1 MVGIY
6 CRYQNT
12 QKEESIMLLWMIIG
26 AVILLVVIW
35 LISSYNGFVTLRN
48 KTEEAFSAMD
58 VSLKKRYDLIP
69 NYVETV
75 KGYARHESETLEKVI
90 SARNKA
96 MNSSTPEEQ
105 IANDNILS
113 GTLKSLFAVSEA
125 YPDLKANQ
133 NFLQL
138 QEQLQRIEEEIAG
151 SRRYYNGVVNK
162 FNTKTEMFPG
172 NLIAG
177 MFGFQRKP
185 LYEVVDE
192 TERENVKVS
201 F

>member
-1 MVGIY
+1 
-6 CRYQNT
+6 
-12 QKEESIMLLWMIIG
+12 
-26 AVILLVVIW
+26 
-35 LISSYNGFVTLRN
+35 
-48 KTEEAFSAMD
+48 MD

-75 KGYARHESETLEKVI
+75 KGYAKHESKTLESVMT
-90 SARNKA
+90 ARNA
-96 MNSSTPEEQ
+96 ALNSTTAEDR

-138 QEQLQRIEEEIAG
+138 QDQLQRIEEEIAG
-151 SRRYYNGVVNK
+151 SRRYYNGVVNR
-162 FNTKTEMFPG
+162 FNTKTETFPG
-172 NLIAG
+172 NIVAG
-177 MFGFQRKP
+177 IFNFKRKP
-185 LYEVVDE
+185 LYEVS
-192 TERENVKVS
+192 TEEQRENVEVK

>member
-1 MVGIY
+1 MIGI
-6 CRYQNT
+6 
-12 QKEESIMLLWMIIG
+12 IIL
-26 AVILLVVIW
+26 AIVVLAVIW

-75 KGYARHESETLEKVI
+75 KGYAKHESETLEKVVN
-90 SARNKA
+90 ARNMA
-96 MNSSTPEEQ
+96 MTASTPEERIKQ
-105 IANDNILS
+105 DSLLTGS
-113 GTLKSLFAVSEA
+113 LRSLFAVAES
-125 YPDLKANQ
+125 YPELKANT
-133 NFLQL
+133 NFAELQK
-138 QEQLQRIEEEIAG
+138 QLSNIEEEIAG
-151 SRRYYNGVVNK
+151 ARRYYNGVVNK

-177 MFGFQRKP
+177 LFGFRRKP
-185 LYEVVDE
+185 LYEVSSVE
-192 TERENVKVS
+192 ERENVKVS